1 MTKDRLLDVFC
12 RTFEL
17 STVSESISQKNSDK
31 WDSLNHIN
39 LVVEIETEF
48 DIMLEPEDISEMIDF
63 ESVLRIVERKL
74 V

>member
-63 ESVLRIVERKL
+63 ESVLRIIERKL

>member
-1 MTKDRLLDVFC
+1 MTKDRLLDIFC

-17 STVSESISQKNSDK
+17 SIVSESISQKNSDK

>member
-1 MTKDRLLDVFC
+1 MTKDRILDVF
-12 RTFEL
+12 RRAFEL
-17 STVSESISQKNSDK
+17 PTVSESISQKNSDK

-63 ESVLRIVERKL
+63 KSVLRIVERKL
-74 V
+74 I

>member
-1 MTKDRLLDVFC
+1 MKDRILDIF
-12 RTFEL
+12 RKTFEL

-48 DIMLEPEDISEMIDF
+48 DIMLEPEEISEMIDF
-63 ESVLRIVERKL
+63 KSVLKIVEHKL
-74 V
+74 T

>member
-63 ESVLRIVERKL
+63 KSVLRIVERKL
-74 V
+74 I

>member
-1 MTKDRLLDVFC
+1 MTKDRILDVF
-12 RTFEL
+12 RRAFEL
-17 STVSESISQKNSDK
+17 PTVSESISQKNSDK

-63 ESVLRIVERKL
+63 KSVLRIVERKL

>member
-1 MTKDRLLDVFC
+1 MTKDRILDVFC

-17 STVSESISQKNSDK
+17 PTVSESISQKNSDK

-63 ESVLRIVERKL
+63 NSVLRIVERKL
-74 V
+74 M

>member
-1 MTKDRLLDVFC
+1 MTKDRILDVF
-12 RTFEL
+12 RRAFEL
-17 STVSESISQKNSDK
+17 PTVSESISQKNSDK

-48 DIMLEPEDISEMIDF
+48 DIMLEPEDISEMNDF